1 MHISW
6 ASAQLDEY
14 SRGSKAAKVQS
25 KSGISQGAKGVTLI
39 GCTGTEPQGS
49 GSTEEAGVGGGT
61 SKRPGFV
68 QGDGRPV
75 GCVNGSGWV
84 MEEED

>member
-14 SRGSKAAKVQS
+14 SRGSKAATVQS
-25 KSGISQGAKGVTLI
+25 KSGMRKGAKGVTLI
-39 GCTGTEPQGS
+39 RCAGAEPRGS
-49 GSTEEAGVGGGT
+49 SSTEEAGVGGGT

-75 GCVNGSGWV
+75 GCVNGGGWV